1 MSDLRRTHG
10 FEDSHQAVAAQA
22 IARYTK
28 PHGLIVDLGCG
39 DGSTLVEAIRAD
51 RLAIGIERNSRLAR
65 EAREAVVRTTAQ
77 GGPGFAAVVVG
88 ELADVPELVG
98 PDSLGKVSLVLIDLA
113 RAGVLG
119 THGRPDAPGVLD
131 RFSEALHATWRL
143 LRVDG
148 HVVIAARERD
158 RFCWSLADLLSEL
171 GAELDFRVVE
181 PDDSA
186 EQDAFRRVRCAAA
199 GSSEVVVLQLARS
212 AGSAEPATRH
222 EFAAVGA

>member
-1 MSDLRRTHG
+1 MSDLRPTYG
-10 FEDSHQAVAAQA
+10 PEGPYSAVAALA
-22 IARYTK
+22 IARYTE

-39 DGSTLVEAIRAD
+39 AGSTLVEAIRAD

-65 EAREAVVRTTAQ
+65 EAREAVVRATAL

-98 PDSLGKVSLVLIDLA
+98 PDSLGKVSLVLVDLA

-131 RFSEALHATWRL
+131 RFSEALHAARRL
-143 LRVDG
+143 LRPDG
-148 HVVIAARERD
+148 HVVIAAREQD

-181 PDDSA
+181 PDGSA
-186 EQDAFRRVRCAAA
+186 VRDAFCRVRCAAA
-199 GSSEVVVLQLARS
+199 GSSEVVVLQLVRS
-212 AGSAEPATRH
+212 GEGAELATRH